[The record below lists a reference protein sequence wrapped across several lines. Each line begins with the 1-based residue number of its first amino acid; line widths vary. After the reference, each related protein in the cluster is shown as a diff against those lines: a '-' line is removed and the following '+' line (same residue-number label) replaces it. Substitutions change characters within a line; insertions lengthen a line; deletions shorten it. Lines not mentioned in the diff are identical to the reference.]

1 MSQGAVRVKLARWG
15 NSLAVR
21 LPAAWVREMGL
32 EEGETLELVAG
43 PTGELTLRARA
54 PFDRA
59 AFVAAAARLRATL
72 PVTSDVVADM
82 RREERY

>member
-59 AFVAAAARLRATL
+59 AFVAEQSACLADV
-72 PVTSDVVADM
+72 PMVTSSIEDM
-82 RREERY
+82 RDEERY

>member
-21 LPAAWVREMGL
+21 LPAAWVREARL
-32 EEGETLELVAG
+32 QEGDTLELIAG
-43 PTGELTLRARA
+43 PTGELTLRART

-59 AFVAAAARLRATL
+59 AFLAAAERMRATL
-72 PVTSDVVADM
+72 PVTQDIVAEM